1 MSILKLQYHPE
12 LLSRIYGVNITVRS
26 LNEEQ
31 RLMYK
36 VKIAYGGILYDNFHL
51 LQITKFDY
59 HINEK
64 QPDEHAFRLANE
76 CMKAFFPI
84 NVIVNKLGLIEAI
97 QSDEIFQRWEAIK
110 PSLKQQFNGKGA
122 EEYIRR
128 TEQILQEEF
137 CVQKLIHKDMF
148 FNVFFKLLYKDGI
161 INSQTTFPLIPFND
175 VLRFSCTQEI
185 SNDKE
190 SPLIISRKGLM
201 NDKKKIGMIFPKE
214 CHSIK
219 DFHSSINGCFNIKYQ
234 LDNSLLIDKI
244 TANFKLE
251 SNDFKKEYHMKVHY
265 LNEYNVLPVSIPK
278 MEYLGKSLE
287 EKKTFSSILKRIFQ

>member
-1 MSILKLQYHPE
+1 MNVLKLQYHPE

-26 LNEEQ
+26 LYEEQ

-36 VKIAYGGILYDNFHL
+36 VKIAYGGNLYDNFHL

-97 QSDEIFQRWEAIK
+97 QSDEIYQRWKNIK
-110 PSLKQQFNGKGA
+110 PSLQQQFKGKGA
-122 EEYIRR
+122 EEYIKR
-128 TEQILQEEF
+128 TELLLQEEY

-161 INSQTTFPLIPFND
+161 INSQTTFPLVPFNG
-175 VLRFSCTQEI
+175 VLRFSCLQEI
-185 SNDKE
+185 FNEKE
-190 SPLIISRKGLM
+190 SPLNISRKGVLI
-201 NDKKKIGMIFPKE
+201 DKKKFGMIFPKE

-234 LDNSLLIDKI
+234 LDNSSLIDKI
-244 TANFKLE
+244 VADFRLE
-251 SNDFKKEYHMKVHY
+251 NNDFKKEYHMKVHY
-265 LNEYNVLPVSIPK
+265 LNEYDVSPVSIPQ
-278 MEYLGKSLE
+278 MQYLGKSLE
-287 EKKTFSSILKRIFQ
+287 EKKIFSNILKRIFQ